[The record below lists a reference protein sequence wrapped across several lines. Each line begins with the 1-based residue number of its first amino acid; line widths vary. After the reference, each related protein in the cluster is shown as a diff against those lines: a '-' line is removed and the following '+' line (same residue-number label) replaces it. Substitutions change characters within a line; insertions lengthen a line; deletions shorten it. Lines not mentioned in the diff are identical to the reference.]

1 MYTGIRQKMKM
12 FYDAVKDYTDN
23 KGRKLSTIFTKLPSK
38 TVIFFSNLKL
48 WLNSRISLFCFNIKA
63 LISY

>member
-38 TVIFFSNLKL
+38 TVIFFLV
-48 WLNSRISLFCFNIKA
+48 I
-63 LISY
+63 